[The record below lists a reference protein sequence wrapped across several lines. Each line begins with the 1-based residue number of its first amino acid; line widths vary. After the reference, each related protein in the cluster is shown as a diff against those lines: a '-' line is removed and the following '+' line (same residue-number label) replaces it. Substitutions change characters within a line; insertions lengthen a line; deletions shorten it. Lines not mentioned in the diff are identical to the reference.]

1 MSEIKN
7 FGLLKPLLTII
18 DLVDWD
24 IKYQEM
30 YSNIDFFFTQDRYK
44 KHKLVLV

>member
-24 IKYQEM
+24 IKYQVM
-30 YSNIDFFFTQDRYK
+30 YSNIDFFS
-44 KHKLVLV
+44 HKIDTKNIS

>member
-30 YSNIDFFFTQDRYK
+30 YSNIDFFS
-44 KHKLVLV
+44 HKIDTKNIS